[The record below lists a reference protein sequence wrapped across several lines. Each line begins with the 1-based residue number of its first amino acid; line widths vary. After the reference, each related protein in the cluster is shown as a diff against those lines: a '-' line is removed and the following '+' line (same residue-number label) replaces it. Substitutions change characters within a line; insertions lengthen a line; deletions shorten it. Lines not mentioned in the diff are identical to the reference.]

1 MLEQA
6 LIKLF
11 KDYISAFEQYNFTAA
26 QACYHLP
33 CTLHTPD
40 KIAYLSDSESFDKE
54 FEEIFI
60 VLEHAKTKKII
71 PTAASFN
78 NSVNSSVDV
87 CVDWA
92 FIDDKGEVFADFTAF
107 YHVIKIADQFKIVSV
122 VSHDLSNSVEL
133 EFPLMLVR

>member
-11 KDYISAFEQYNFTAA
+11 KDYIAAFEQYNSSAA
-26 QACYHLP
+26 RACYHLP

-40 KIAYLSDSESFDKE
+40 KIAYLSDRENFDKE

-60 VLEHAKTKKII
+60 VLKHANTKKII
-71 PTAASFN
+71 PIAASYN
-78 NSVNSSVDV
+78 NSSHSSVDI

-92 FIDDKGEVFADFTAF
+92 FIDDKDEVFADFTAF
-107 YHVIKIADQFKIVSV
+107 FHVIEIAEQFKIVSV
-122 VSHDLSNSVEL
+122 VSHDLTNSVEL
-133 EFPLMLVR
+133 EFPLTLVR

>member
-26 QACYHLP
+26 RACYHLP

-54 FEEIFI
+54 FEEIFV
-60 VLEHAKTKKII
+60 VLKHAKTKKII

-78 NSVNSSVDV
+78 NSANSSVDI

-92 FIDDKGEVFADFTAF
+92 FIDDNDEIFADFTAF
-107 YHVIKIADQFKIVSV
+107 FHVIKIADKFKIVSV
-122 VSHDLSNSVEL
+122 VSHDLTNSIEL
-133 EFPLMLVR
+133 EFSLTLVR

>member
-26 QACYHLP
+26 RACYHLP

-60 VLEHAKTKKII
+60 VLKHAKTKKIM
-71 PTAASFN
+71 PSAARFN
-78 NSVNSSVDV
+78 NSANSSVDI

-92 FIDDKGEVFADFTAF
+92 FIDDNDEIFADFTAF
-107 YHVIKIADQFKIVSV
+107 FHVIKIAEQFKIVSV
-122 VSHDLSNSVEL
+122 VSHDLTNSIEL
-133 EFPLMLVR
+133 EFPLTLVR

>member
-11 KDYISAFEQYNFTAA
+11 KDYISAFEQYDLIAA
-26 QACYHLP
+26 RACYQLP

-40 KIAYLSDSESFDKE
+40 KIAYLSTVEAFNKE

-60 VLEHAKTKKII
+60 VLKHAKTKKII

-78 NSVNSSVDV
+78 TSANSSVDI

-92 FIDDKGEVFADFTAF
+92 FIDDKDEIFADFTAF
-107 YHVIKIADQFKIVSV
+107 FHVINVAEQFKIVSV
-122 VSHDLSNSVEL
+122 VSHDLTNSVEL
-133 EFPLMLVR
+133 EFPLTLVR